1 MTSIESIESAQ
12 AFVKAMLSL
21 ERRTDTDFRFIAQ
34 CIKNT
39 VCASPH
45 RRYFYIL
52 DIILYSICST
62 TQRKKHSKHYAD
74 TRSCISDTH
83 HSPRP
88 GISASAPI
96 IPIVLSI
103 DAKKRSVSDCS
114 SSGENR
120 CEGMTASIGKTRS
133 T

>member
-52 DIILYSICST
+52 DIIRYLICST
-62 TQRKKHSKHYAD
+62 TQRKKHSKHYGRY
-74 TRSCISDTH
+74 TLLH
-83 HSPRP
+83 F
-88 GISASAPI
+88 GYASLAA
-96 IPIVLSI
+96 LRDLCLGTYHTDSTLYRR
-103 DAKKRSVSDCS
+103 K
-114 SSGENR
+114 ETL
-120 CEGMTASIGKTRS
+120 CE
-133 T
+133 